1 MPVRL
6 PLGNHAGT
14 RCGCDVALAR
24 RAAVARTASPDH
36 YCVRMPDR
44 LVHIVDDVPELE
56 DAPALTM
63 VVVLDG
69 FLDAGNASGRAAQH
83 LVDLSDGRVVA
94 TFDVDE
100 LHDYRARRPPM
111 SFVRDH
117 YASYDAPRLV
127 VRLLGDAGGTPYLLL
142 HGPEPDTRWEGF
154 CQAVR
159 EVVERFGVTRVVGM
173 GSVPMAVPHTRPIAI
188 THHANRPD
196 LLTGE
201 SPWRGELRIP
211 SSAQA
216 LLEVRLGEWGHDA
229 LGFVAHVPHYLAQMD
244 YPRAAAALLEQVELG
259 GRLTIDL
266 SGLRAEAEDTEAEV
280 ARYLDA
286 NPEVAEV
293 VEALE
298 RQYDAFER
306 AEESG
311 SSLLAQE
318 QRIPTGE
325 ELGKEF
331 ERLLA
336 GLDGP
341 EPSGDGPAE
350 GEG

>member
-1 MPVRL
+1 
-6 PLGNHAGT
+6 
-14 RCGCDVALAR
+14 
-24 RAAVARTASPDH
+24 
-36 YCVRMPDR
+36 MPDR
-44 LVHIVDDVPELE
+44 LVHIVDDVPEL
-56 DAPALTM
+56 DDLSALTM

-69 FLDAGNASGRAAQH
+69 FLDAGNAAARAAQH

-117 YASYDAPRLV
+117 YESYDAPRLV
-127 VRLLGDAGGTPYLLL
+127 VRLLHDTGGTPYLLL
-142 HGPEPDTRWEGF
+142 RGPEPDTRWEGF
-154 CQAVR
+154 CLAVR
-159 EVVERFGVTRVVGM
+159 EVVERFGVTRVVAM

-188 THHANRPD
+188 THHANRAE
-196 LLTGE
+196 LLSGD

-211 SSAQA
+211 GSAQA
-216 LLEVRLGEWGHDA
+216 LLEIRLGEWGHDA
-229 LGFVAHVPHYLAQMD
+229 MGFVAHVPHYLAQMD
-244 YPRAAAALLEQVELG
+244 YPRASAALLEQVELA

-280 ARYLDA
+280 ARYLAA
-286 NPEVAEV
+286 NEEVADV

-306 AEESG
+306 AEDEG
-311 SSLLAQE
+311 ASLLAEE

-331 ERLLA
+331 ERFLA

-341 EPSGDGPAE
+341 EDERRPDE
-350 GEG
+350 GRD